1 MDKSPRDQRT
11 RNYVLMRVIKD
22 YGMGVLITCIGIFLL
37 AANRFGVNIA
47 LDPVFRYMFAGLSI
61 LYGGF
66 RIYRG
71 YQQNYFDND

>member
-1 MDKSPRDQRT
+1 MDKTPKDQRT

-22 YGMGVLITCIGIFLL
+22 YGMGVLITCIGIFILV
-37 AANRFGVNIA
+37 ANRFGVNIE
-47 LDPVFRYMFAGLSI
+47 LDPVLRYMFAGLSI
-61 LYGGF
+61 VYGGF